1 SASLG
6 LRNEKPEAARMTTI
20 VAATEARLYTNL
32 GDCRL
37 FNQRLRF
44 RQFGAPSVAV
54 RIALSSSAGDST
66 GSRAYKLPSVRA
78 TAATRGAHRSHVFTW
93 WLKAVCS
100 AGCNSPSR

>member
-1 SASLG
+1 MVVGARSANLG

-20 VAATEARLYTNL
+20 VAATEARLYTKR

-37 FNQRLRF
+37 FSHRLRL

-54 RIALSSSAGDST
+54 RIALSSSGGAST

-78 TAATRGAHRSHVFTW
+78 TAATSGAHRSHVFTC
-93 WLKAVCS
+93 WLKADCS
-100 AGCNSPSR
+100 EG